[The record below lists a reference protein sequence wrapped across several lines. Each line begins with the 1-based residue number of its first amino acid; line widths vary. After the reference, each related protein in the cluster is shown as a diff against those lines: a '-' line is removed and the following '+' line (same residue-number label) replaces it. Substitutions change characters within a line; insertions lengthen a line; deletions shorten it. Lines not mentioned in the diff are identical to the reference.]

1 MPDDVASR
9 RPWRPDSVSA
19 RWRRARRGT
28 ALEGVPLRALRHMVA
43 TELLADGVDVRTV
56 AGRLG
61 HATPALTLSTY
72 AAWMPEAD
80 RRAADRM
87 GALLEQRS
95 AVDE

>member
-1 MPDDVASR
+1 M
-9 RPWRPDSVSA
+9 
-19 RWRRARRGT
+19 RWRDGAWRLQVYVGRGVNGRDRRIT
-28 ALEGVPLRALRHMVA
+28 
-43 TELLADGVDVRTV
+43 RTV
-56 AGRLG
+56 RA
-61 HATPALTLSTY
+61 ALTLSTY